1 MKIPLARVSMGN
13 LSPIPSG
20 LLPTTTS
27 RPCSLLLTLL
37 TSTAARRPPRPPP
50 PPPLDVARCA
60 ATNSCAT
67 ADGPHHPAL
76 PPSAGPIPPRISAE
90 LGGELTGSAG
100 SGGGTPPPTAPIG
113 ESGTD
118 DLHRSRLSTGV
129 LDHGGFTPTAAEQ
142 APAAASPPRRRTRRA
157 HGGLDS
163 PPPLPPAAPP
173 PPSPLPWWMELEG
186 GREGGRGAV
195 DGARRRGTW
204 CGESL
209 GGGGC
214 RIPRCTARLASPLAA
229 GNGREEGQRDL
240 GSAAPLGSHPTQG
253 GNCWRLMQKGI
264 RMLLEG

>member
-1 MKIPLARVSMGN
+1 VSMGN

-186 GREGGRGAV
+186 GREGGGRWTVLAGEGRGVGRAWAAAAA
-195 DGARRRGTW
+195 G
-204 CGESL
+204 SL
-209 GGGGC
+209 AA
-214 RIPRCTARLASPLAA
+214 PLASPRRWQLGTGGRK
-229 GNGREEGQRDL
+229 GNG
-240 GSAAPLGSHPTQG
+240 
-253 GNCWRLMQKGI
+253 I
-264 RMLLEG
+264 

>member
-1 MKIPLARVSMGN
+1 VSMGN

-113 ESGTD
+113 ESGTN

-129 LDHGGFTPTAAEQ
+129 LDHGGFTPHGGGAGTRGGFTPTTENETR
-142 APAAASPPRRRTRRA
+142 PRRPRFASTT
-157 HGGLDS
+157 
-163 PPPLPPAAPP
+163 PACG
-173 PPSPLPWWMELEG
+173 PSTSFSTVVADGARGREG
-186 GREGGRGAV
+186 GREGGRRWTVLAGE
-195 DGARRRGTW
+195 GRGVGRAW
-204 CGESL
+204 AAAAGSL
-209 GGGGC
+209 AA
-214 RIPRCTARLASPLAA
+214 PLASPRRWQLGTGGRK
-229 GNGREEGQRDL
+229 GNG
-240 GSAAPLGSHPTQG
+240 
-253 GNCWRLMQKGI
+253 I
-264 RMLLEG
+264 